1 MCASNW
7 IATCR
12 RMKLGPYFSPCTK
25 INSQL
30 FKSLNLRAETLIG
43 KTLQDSDIGKDYGC
57 S

>member
-25 INSQL
+25 INSKL
-30 FKSLNLRAETLIG
+30 FKSLNLRVETLIE
-43 KTLQDSDIGKDYGC
+43 KNTSSLDIGKDSGC